1 MTNKKEA
8 KIICSRNCTY
18 NSKDCEKGCETF
30 KDVLQMSKW
39 KDEQYNEE
47 KKELL
52 GLVNMLPIDETN
64 QTIIEDLKG
73 LLK

>member
-1 MTNKKEA
+1 
-8 KIICSRNCTY
+8 
-18 NSKDCEKGCETF
+18 
-30 KDVLQMSKW
+30 MSKW

-64 QTIIEDLKG
+64 QTIIKDLKA
-73 LLK
+73 LLQ